1 MNQKIPGADHEETRL
16 ARRVKTISQVSAGA
30 MIPSMILVG
39 IVGGYLLG
47 AWIQGRAGG
56 EPWWGVGFAV
66 LGGVASA
73 RKIIQM
79 VRDDSLS
86 FKKDDDSRGNDP
98 SS

>member
-1 MNQKIPGADHEETRL
+1 MNQKNPGEGHEETRL
-16 ARRVKTISQVSAGA
+16 ARRVKTLSQVTAGA

-66 LGGVASA
+66 LGGVASV
-73 RKIIQM
+73 RKIVQM
-79 VRDDSLS
+79 VRAESLS
-86 FKKDDDSRGNDP
+86 KKDDPSRGNDP
-98 SS
+98 QS

>member
-1 MNQKIPGADHEETRL
+1 MNQKNPGEGHEETRL
-16 ARRVKTISQVSAGA
+16 ARRVKTLSQVTAGA

-56 EPWWGVGFAV
+56 EPWWGIGFAV
-66 LGGVASA
+66 LGGVASV

-79 VRDDSLS
+79 VRAESLTR
-86 FKKDDDSRGNDP
+86 KDEDQRGDETG
-98 SS
+98 S